1 MSYRITNLL
10 IPLALITAAGC
21 IDFELTDN
29 KDPVDPLDGP
39 PPCIEVNPSDVQF
52 ADLEVGVAD
61 EVSEVVTVSNSCE
74 GDLEIRQLG
83 LKNDDD
89 GAYTIGAIGSI
100 LVPQN
105 SSTEFT
111 VTFSPKTAQ
120 SYPDKILIDSNDPE
134 NPTAEVRLRGTGI
147 APKIEVSDTGYDFGA
162 PFIGCENGQPV
173 GIKNVGNAD
182 LIIDSINVNTS
193 ATNQFNVDINEWEN
207 GSLPFTISP
216 FSSSSEE
223 VEIFV
228 DYLPL
233 DTSLDQAYVLV
244 NSNDPYTPEVII
256 SASGTG
262 TEYGNNLDVF
272 VQPLKAE
279 TDILFTVDRSC
290 SMYDEAEAVITNFGT
305 FVETIITLDAD
316 FHVATAVGDNGCI
329 AGSEPYID
337 NSFSQSEAVSTM
349 EVMVDWDKDLQ
360 PYGSNTER
368 GYMIAEAAL
377 SNSNIGPGGCNEDF
391 YRSNAFLSIVHVS
404 DEPEQSVNSWSYY
417 VGVFQSLK
425 ADPDDIKVHAVAGDY
440 PSGCGSAAAGTGY
453 YEGTVATGG
462 LFLSICATDWANH
475 LEDLAAESVSIN
487 DSFELSQPA
496 VPGTIEVDV
505 DGLERSTGWYYD
517 ASTNSVV
524 FETDL
529 IPSGGSQVEV
539 FYQLLPDC
547 ES

>member
-1 MSYRITNLL
+1 MSSYFNQIVM
-10 IPLALITAAGC
+10 PLAMLTAVGC
-21 IDFELTDN
+21 IDFEISDN
-29 KDPVDPLDGP
+29 KDPVNPLDGP
-39 PPCIEVNPSDVQF
+39 PPCIEVNPGELQFSDVEVAA
-52 ADLEVGVAD
+52 ADSLT
-61 EVSEVVTVSNSCE
+61 EVVTVSNSCD
-74 GDLEIRQLG
+74 GDLEIRQLS
-83 LKNDDD
+83 LKNDED

-100 LVPQN
+100 LIPKDG
-105 SSTEFT
+105 STEFT

-120 SYPDKILIDSNDPE
+120 AYPDKVLIDSNDPE
-134 NPTAEVRLRGTGI
+134 TPTAEVRLRGTGI
-147 APKIEVSDTGYDFGA
+147 APKIEVSDSGYDFGS
-162 PFIGCENGQPV
+162 PFIGCENGQPL

-182 LIIDSINVNTS
+182 LIVDSINVNT
-193 ATNQFNVDINEWEN
+193 AANDQFNVDLNEWEN
-207 GSLPFTISP
+207 GKLPFTISP
-216 FSSSSEE
+216 FSSSNQE
-223 VEIFV
+223 VEIYV

-233 DTSLDQAYVLV
+233 DTILDEAYVLV
-244 NSNDPYTPEVII
+244 NSNDPYTPEVIV
-256 SASGTG
+256 SASGSG
-262 TEYGNNLDVF
+262 TEYGSNLDVF

-290 SMYDEAEAVITNFGT
+290 SMFDEAEQVINNFGT

-316 FHVATAVGDNGCI
+316 FHVAAAVGDNGCI

-337 NSFSQSEAVSTM
+337 NTFSESEAVDTM
-349 EVMVDWDKDLQ
+349 ETMIDWNRDLQ

-377 SNSNIGPGGCNEDF
+377 ANKNIGPGGCNEDF
-391 YRSNAFLSIVHVS
+391 YRSNAFLSVVHVS

-417 VGVFQSLK
+417 VGVFQALK
-425 ADPDDIKVHAVAGDY
+425 ADPDDVKIHAVAGDY

-462 LFLSICATDWANH
+462 LFLSICATDWASH
-475 LEDLAAESVSIN
+475 LEDLAAESVAIN

-505 DGLERSTGWYYD
+505 DGLARSTGWYYD

-529 IPSGGSQVEV
+529 IPAGGSQVEI